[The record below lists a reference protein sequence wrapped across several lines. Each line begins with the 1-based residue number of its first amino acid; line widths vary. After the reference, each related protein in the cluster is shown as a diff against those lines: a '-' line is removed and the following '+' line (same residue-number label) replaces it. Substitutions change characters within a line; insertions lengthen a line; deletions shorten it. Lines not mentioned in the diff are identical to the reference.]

1 MKTKT
6 THTPGPW
13 RLLRGLDYNPHNSYP
28 IHGPKARRPASVNQI
43 SGGFWDGTEVI
54 SSYSRADAIEDG
66 ELIDI
71 SELAREAG
79 LKYPVAVSRGVYAI
93 LAPWDD
99 GREGDHSGPKE
110 GQALYGLGQS
120 FAGRA
125 WDLLAILLYEV
136 RQGQRGQRV
145 DFAPLFLM
153 GHKWT
158 QDRPMPVKMYA
169 MCGPGDTAEPVI
181 TVMLPE
187 ED

>member
-1 MKTKT
+1 MNET
-6 THTPGPW
+6 
-13 RLLRGLDYNPHNSYP
+13 
-28 IHGPKARRPASVNQI
+28 
-43 SGGFWDGTEVI
+43 FEVI
-54 SSYSRADAIEDG
+54 SSYSRAQAIEDG
-66 ELIDI
+66 VLVDV

-79 LKYPVAVSRGVYAI
+79 IKYPVAVSLGVFKV

-99 GREGDHSGPKE
+99 GRESNINEPKE

-120 FAGRA
+120 FKGRA
-125 WDLLAILLYEV
+125 WDMLQIMRYEI
-136 RQGQRGQRV
+136 RRSDGGDRI

-169 MCGPGDTAEPVI
+169 VCGPGDDAEPVI